1 MKTFQ
6 APLAGKYSSLQKNFG
21 LHMGQQISS
30 AKLATEGQQ
39 ISFVKMATEGQQISP
54 VKMATEG
61 QQIFS
66 AKMATIKQFPVAKSC
81 SAQNIRNFNTFN
93 EKENDKNNT
102 NVNIN
107 ADLLIKTQSQVHSS
121 DISET
126 NSVSELST
134 SAAVQKKD
142 LLSKRKVKGKQPDVL
157 HNAICKVTFLLENK
171 YSTSSQ
177 STLKPEVEEDV
188 AFCQLILSTLINMPP
203 NTKNR

>member
-107 ADLLIKTQSQVHSS
+107 ADLLSTYTENLSKDSKSSTLIRYIRNKFRIRIKYLCRCTEERFIV
-121 DISET
+121 
-126 NSVSELST
+126 
-134 SAAVQKKD
+134 KKK
-142 LLSKRKVKGKQPDVL
+142 SKRKTTGCF
-157 HNAICKVTFLLENK
+157 A
-171 YSTSSQ
+171 
-177 STLKPEVEEDV
+177 
-188 AFCQLILSTLINMPP
+188 
-203 NTKNR
+203 